1 MARPNDATPARTQHP
16 QHLVWLDLEMTGLE
30 VESHVILQAAL
41 IITDA
46 ELRPREEFCCDIWQP
61 EAELAKMSP
70 FVRDMH
76 DKTGLLARVRQS
88 LTDTRRAEQQLL
100 EIVTGWCPYGAVLCG
115 NSIWQDRRFIDRY
128 MPGLAAYL
136 TYRLLDVSS
145 VKVLARTWYGQS
157 AVYVKPTAGEHDA
170 LVDIRNSIAELAHY
184 RRTLFRSA

>member
-1 MARPNDATPARTQHP
+1 MARPNEAAPHRTQHP
-16 QHLVWLDLEMTGLE
+16 QNLVWLDLEMTGLE

-41 IITDA
+41 VITDA
-46 ELRPREEFCCDIWQP
+46 ELRPLEEFCCDIWQP

-76 DKTGLLARVRQS
+76 DKTGLLARVQQS

-157 AVYVKPTAGEHDA
+157 AVYVKPSAGEHDA

-184 RRTLFRSA
+184 RRTLFRGA

>member
-1 MARPNDATPARTQHP
+1 MARPNDAAPERTQHP
-16 QHLVWLDLEMTGLE
+16 QNLVWLDLEMTGLE

-41 IITDA
+41 IVTDA
-46 ELRPREEFCCDIWQP
+46 DLRPLEEFCRDIWQP

-76 DKTGLLARVRQS
+76 DKTGLLARVGQS

-184 RRTLFRSA
+184 RRTLFRA